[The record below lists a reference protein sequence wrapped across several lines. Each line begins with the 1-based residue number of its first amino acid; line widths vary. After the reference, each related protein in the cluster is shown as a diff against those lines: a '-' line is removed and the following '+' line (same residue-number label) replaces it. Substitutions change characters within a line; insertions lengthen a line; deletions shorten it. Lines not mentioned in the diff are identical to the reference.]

1 MKTQQLDS
9 RRWRTAFGYGMSLAM
24 IALSFW
30 LSSMP

>member
-1 MKTQQLDS
+1 MNTQHLDS
-9 RRWRTAFGYGMSLAM
+9 RPWRTAFAYAMSLGM